1 MPVKWTAG
9 VREAQIHTLPSLT
22 RAEIVTLLDSH
33 PKRHISGVG
42 SGGIMPTPQ
51 TMDLQVRRSYMAV
64 SMVGTAVFLE
74 QSLFS

>member
-1 MPVKWTAG
+1 MDCWCYRGTNSHFTFSNKG
-9 VREAQIHTLPSLT
+9 R
-22 RAEIVTLLDSH
+22 DSH

-42 SGGIMPTPQ
+42 GGGIMPTPQ

-64 SMVGTAVFLE
+64 SMVETTVSLE